1 MATFMGAWKMT
12 YASRC
17 PVEAQAFAIRYLA
30 ADNYGTFARP
40 AFECGDVQWVFWP
53 AARVKG
59 ATASR
64 FGKEGGHA
72 QLHFV
77 EHLVKPAGALHRH
90 TYEQH
95 HAILHR
101 GLAPHDAFMHTRVTL
116 EAHSLAPLLSTLTQ
130 DGVPYLLLE
139 NPHGT
144 FSLFVEAP
152 TANLI
157 EVVGPAPLV
166 LPDQVKAPQAWERC
180 GKIQQPRWMAS
191 KATRAHSTT
200 RGAASTSIFR
210 IKRFVFASTNPGRSA
225 VFVARYLNG
234 NLTHESAAEIGS
246 GACFNSASVRW
257 TEEDSTIFEMTWI
270 FNNATVRGGLIPLAE
285 EERYLAQLHGNLS
298 TASPLNWN
306 HFMDYHGGILFESCG
321 PLLGRL
327 RADGVPFSRARHG
340 CDNAGHTYTNP
351 KSPDSCLSIF
361 VRDDAGIVYEF
372 MCHSFSAD
380 DVHDVFPW
388 DMCGEPSAS
397 FSTHVGEVPAPLSLN
412 GLPNDVVSREED
424 RRWPEHV
431 HVAAPTNSTYTRYI
445 DSPRASGLLPSDGV
459 VVDINARGSLA
470 VCRWLNTSSALR
482 FKCMPDSA
490 ALAADK
496 RRGDHVALS
505 SRHPFCG
512 VSDYSVSARHWTR
525 HVLRYTNLLAP
536 GGLLFLKWD
545 WELKGGGSGSALTK
559 EVVAW
564 RSVRAVLS
572 AHYFHPIREHLALRG
587 MCSHNARLLR
597 ELHRSAAAQREHS
610 TTESPSVNC
619 AITYSTWE
627 LSTMHDAGKPAGSRP
642 CSVVRRWV

>member
-17 PVEAQAFAIRYLA
+17 PMEAQAFAIRYLA
-30 ADNYGTFARP
+30 ADNYGTFSRP

-53 AARVKG
+53 AARIKG

-72 QLHFV
+72 HLHFV
-77 EHLVKPAGALHRH
+77 EHLVKPAGALHRD
-90 TYEQH
+90 TYERH
-95 HAILHR
+95 HAMLHR

-116 EAHSLAPLLSTLTQ
+116 EAHSLAPLLSKLTQ

-152 TANLI
+152 TANLV
-157 EVVGPAPLV
+157 EVVGPALSV
-166 LPDQVKAPQAWERC
+166 LPEKVKAPQAWERC
-180 GKIQQPRWMAS
+180 GEMQQPRWIAS
-191 KATRAHSTT
+191 KATRA
-200 RGAASTSIFR
+200 ASTGIFR

-225 VFVARYLNG
+225 VFIARYLNG
-234 NLTHESAAEIGS
+234 NLTHESSAEIGS
-246 GACFNSASVRW
+246 GPCFNSVSVRW
-257 TEEDSTIFEMTWI
+257 VEEDSTTFEMTWI
-270 FNNATVRGGLIPLAE
+270 FTNATVQGGGLIPLAE

-306 HFMDYHGGILFESCG
+306 HFMDYHGAILFDSCG
-321 PLLGRL
+321 PLLDRL
-327 RADGVPFSRARHG
+327 RADGVPFARARHG
-340 CDNAGHTYTNP
+340 CDNTGHIYTNP
-351 KSPDSCLSIF
+351 KSRDSCLSIF

-388 DMCGEPSAS
+388 DMCGEPSTS
-397 FSTHVGEVPAPLSLN
+397 FSAHVEEVPAPVSLN
-412 GLPNDVVSREED
+412 GLPNAVVSREEE
-424 RRWPEHV
+424 RQWPEHV
-431 HVAAPTNSTYTRYI
+431 HLAAPTNSTYTRYI

-459 VVDINARGSLA
+459 VVDIDARGSLA
-470 VCRWLNTSSALR
+470 VCRRLNTSLALR
-482 FKCMPDSA
+482 FKCMPNLA
-490 ALAADK
+490 ALAGDK
-496 RRGDHVALS
+496 RRGDHVDFS
-505 SRHPFCG
+505 SRHLFCG
-512 VSDYSVSARHWTR
+512 VSDYSESTR
-525 HVLRYTNLLAP
+525 HLKRRVLRYTNLLAP
-536 GGLLFLKWD
+536 GGLLFLKWA
-545 WELKGGGSGSALTK
+545 WALKDNGSGSALTQ
-559 EVVAW
+559 EMVTW
-564 RSVRAVLS
+564 RSARATLS

-597 ELHRSAAAQREHS
+597 ELHRSAAAQRELS

-627 LSTMHDAGKPAGSRP
+627 LSVMRDAGKPAGPRP
-642 CSVVRRWV
+642 CYR